1 VPLSIVMTINIG
13 LDLVSH
19 TVAHHSNRCF

>member
-13 LDLVSH
+13 YSAVVKSL
-19 TVAHHSNRCF
+19 